1 MDLSAGLDA
10 AAMAWI
16 QQRTLIQDSCVPTLT
31 GRGAVGLDSGMLES
45 GVGVG
50 RFEFGSAAGRGR
62 SDSAST
68 SEVSISP
75 GCA

>member
-1 MDLSAGLDA
+1 MGGFGRSGDGLDSA
-10 AAMAWI
+10 ACADPRLLRSHSA
-16 QQRTLIQDSCVPTLT
+16 T
-31 GRGAVGLDSGMLES
+31 GLEAVGLDSGMLES

-50 RFEFGSAAGRGR
+50 RFKLGFAAGRGR

-68 SEVSISP
+68 REVSISP